1 MATSRKT
8 RIRVV
13 VGGLAVGT
21 LLLLTGVAW
30 AGPPPPDPVPVS
42 LTCASGT
49 YSHVQVLQLF
59 DRKGNVLGTDNLQ
72 CGTGWDPYY
81 EPPAFIYPSVVSTT
95 VSSKQVV
102 AYGFLDWTCANTNDQ
117 LGASTAQ
124 TTPVPLKKGQGPTVL
139 RCPSPSSTGGSDV
152 ALTIG

>member
-1 MATSRKT
+1 
-8 RIRVV
+8 V

-21 LLLLTGVAW
+21 LSLLTGVAW

-42 LTCASGT
+42 LTCGPNT
-49 YSHVQVLQLF
+49 YSRVQVLQLF
-59 DRKGNVLGTDNLQ
+59 DRKGQVLGIDNLE
-72 CGTGWDPYY
+72 CGASWDQAHEHFGY
-81 EPPAFIYPSVVSTT
+81 ASAVQTT

-102 AYGFLDWTCANTNDQ
+102 AYGFSDWLCANADDL

-124 TTPVPLKKGQGPTVL
+124 TTPLPLKKGQGPTVL

-152 ALTIG
+152 TLTIGS